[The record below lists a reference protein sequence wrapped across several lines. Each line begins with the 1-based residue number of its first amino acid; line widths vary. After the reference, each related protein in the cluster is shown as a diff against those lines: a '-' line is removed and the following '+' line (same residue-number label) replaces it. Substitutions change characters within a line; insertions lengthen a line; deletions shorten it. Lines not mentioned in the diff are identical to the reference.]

1 MQTPIPVL
9 QTLFS
14 YVIFFL
20 VWPSKFN
27 LSIFVILFLCIL
39 NLTNRKI
46 FTRNNRK
53 LSWISNKLIII
64 YNELIYSDYRE
75 RSVFVDC
82 WWPLLTKAV
91 QNQHL
96 PLERSLLERAVMYLY
111 CILFFILFYLWS
123 DPAQELK
130 LTIKN
135 KQSFHW
141 WSCLLLPV
149 IYNHQRNLMCF
160 INT

>member
-1 MQTPIPVL
+1 MTVQTPIPVL

-53 LSWISNKLIII
+53 IVLN
-64 YNELIYSDYRE
+64 
-75 RSVFVDC
+75 
-82 WWPLLTKAV
+82 
-91 QNQHL
+91 
-96 PLERSLLERAVMYLY
+96 
-111 CILFFILFYLWS
+111 
-123 DPAQELK
+123 
-130 LTIKN
+130 IK
-135 KQSFHW
+135 
-141 WSCLLLPV
+141 
-149 IYNHQRNLMCF
+149 
-160 INT
+160 